1 MIASEVYEFWYDHLQ
16 KSYVFPRL
24 PSDTQAEMK
33 ASGLVVIENG
43 PGGHFR
49 VLADSPPDFG
59 KATEVLQLSPYAFK
73 PRPDPSVL
81 DT

>member
-24 PSDTQAEMK
+24 PNDTQAELK

-43 PGGHFR
+43 PGGHR
-49 VLADSPPDFG
+49 VLADSPPAFA

-73 PRPDPSVL
+73 PRPDPSVPN
-81 DT
+81 T

>member
-24 PSDTQAEMK
+24 PNDTQAELK

-49 VLADSPPDFG
+49 VLAEGDALS
-59 KATEVLQLSPYAFK
+59 KVVQVLNSSTTSTFNG
-73 PRPDPSVL
+73 RPDPAFPNA
-81 DT
+81 